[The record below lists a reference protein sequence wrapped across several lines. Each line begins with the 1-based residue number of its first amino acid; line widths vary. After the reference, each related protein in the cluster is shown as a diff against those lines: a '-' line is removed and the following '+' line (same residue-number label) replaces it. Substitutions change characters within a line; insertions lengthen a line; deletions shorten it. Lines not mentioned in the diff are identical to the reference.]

1 MKNKLKLV
9 AEKMWKTRAS
19 DVRESLSRNILVDG
33 YHLVLDLEKSKGSIL
48 VDASDNKEYIDLF
61 SMFASQPIGGNH
73 ESFLDDDFLLKLG
86 VVGSHKPVNSDV
98 YTQPYADFVTAMS
111 RIVTKDYPH
120 LFFIEGGS
128 LAVENALKVAFDW
141 KMRKNLES
149 EKEVNENLLAI
160 AHLEKSFHGRSG
172 YTLSL
177 TNTADPRKT
186 MFFPK
191 FDWPRLPC
199 PARTF
204 PETED
209 SLASL
214 INEEENFINQL
225 DSFEKENPSQI
236 AAVLMETIQG
246 EGGDNHFRNEFL
258 MKVRSW
264 CDSNDVLLIFDEVQ
278 VGMGITGNWWAWQGT
293 DVKPDIFSFGKK
305 SQVCG
310 IAASSRIDD
319 VDNCFKVSS
328 RINSTWGGNLI
339 DMVRVTKYIE
349 IIEAEGLLDNCSQV
363 GSFLL
368 QGLKDMANDFDGLV
382 SNVRGAGLMC
392 AFDLPNEE
400 IRDNV
405 RSLLVEEGVLILG
418 CGDRS
423 LRFRPVLDVSKDVI
437 TKALSLIRKV
447 LNKV

>member
-1 MKNKLKLV
+1 MENKLKSV

-19 DVRESLSRNILVDG
+19 NVRESLSKSILVDG

-61 SMFASQPIGGNH
+61 SMFASQPIGVNH

-111 RIVTKDYPH
+111 RVVTNEYPH

-149 EKEVNENLLAI
+149 EKEVHENLLSI

-199 PARTF
+199 PSRTF
-204 PETED
+204 PETES

-214 INEEENFINQL
+214 IEKEKDFIDKL
-225 DSFEKENPSQI
+225 DSFEKEHPNQI

-258 MKVRSW
+258 AKVRSW

-328 RINSTWGGNLI
+328 RINSTWGGNLV

-349 IIEAEGLLDNCSQV
+349 IIEKENLLDNCSQV
-363 GSFLL
+363 GAFLL
-368 QGLKDMANDFDGLV
+368 QGLKDMAKDFDGLV

-400 IRDNV
+400 IRDTV

-437 TKALSLIRKV
+437 AKALNLIRKV